1 MTLLLVQNSAHDG
14 VAFYYSVV
22 FTVAEE
28 WAGLSKEGVDS
39 HAKMRVVVLGV
50 PGRGGGKDG

>member
-1 MTLLLVQNSAHDG
+1 MLVQNSAHDG

-28 WAGLSKEGVDS
+28 WAGLSKEGIDS
-39 HAKMRVVVLGV
+39 HAKMPVVVLGV